1 MEAIKILTGHGI
13 SLAGRMLHYDATTA
27 RMREISLKCDPSCA
41 LCGKNPTITQPLPAD
56 DSLPATGELKEIN
69 IHSAR
74 VLLENGFD
82 GILLDVREED
92 EHAWAHIEGCRLA
105 PLSEFLKHLET
116 LPRDLPYLVYCKMGQ
131 RSAHAA
137 TILMEAGFPDVTNL
151 QGGIMGWLDEN
162 GPVIHE

>member
-41 LCGKNPTITQPLPAD
+41 ICGKNPTITQPLPAD

-92 EHAWAHIEGCRLA
+92 
-105 PLSEFLKHLET
+105 
-116 LPRDLPYLVYCKMGQ
+116 
-131 RSAHAA
+131 
-137 TILMEAGFPDVTNL
+137 
-151 QGGIMGWLDEN
+151 
-162 GPVIHE
+162 